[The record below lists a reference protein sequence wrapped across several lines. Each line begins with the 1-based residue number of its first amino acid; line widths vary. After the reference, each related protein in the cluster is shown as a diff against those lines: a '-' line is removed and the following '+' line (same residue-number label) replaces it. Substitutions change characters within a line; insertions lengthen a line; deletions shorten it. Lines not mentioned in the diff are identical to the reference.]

1 MKILKTPLL
10 LLLLLSYSLVSF
22 AVTLEQAKT
31 QGLVGETLSGY
42 LAVLQADP
50 ETTALVEQI
59 NEQRRQ
65 RYQAVAERNGVS
77 LSEIERLAG
86 QKLIDNAKQG
96 EWVQGVN
103 RQWRQK

>member
-1 MKILKTPLL
+1 MKYLKTPLF
-10 LLLLLSYSLVSF
+10 LLLLLSYSLGSW
-22 AVTLEQAKT
+22 AITLEQAKT
-31 QGLVGETLSGY
+31 QGRVGETLSGY

-50 ETTALVEQI
+50 EATTLVQQI

-65 RYQAVAERNGVS
+65 HYQALAQRNGVS

-86 QKLIDNAKQG
+86 QKLIDNAKPG

>member
-1 MKILKTPLL
+1 MKYFKTPLL
-10 LLLLLSYSLVSF
+10 LLLLLSVSLGSW

-31 QGLVGETLSGY
+31 QGRVGETLSGY
-42 LAVLQADP
+42 LAVIQADS
-50 ETTALVEQI
+50 ETAALVQQI

-65 RYQAVAERNGVS
+65 HYQTLAQRNGVS

-86 QKLIDNAKQG
+86 QKLIDHAKPG

-103 RQWRQK
+103 QQWRQK